1 MAEQPN
7 RPDLRL
13 RSIGPRVRFLNDEAI
28 NADHPRTARNQA
40 DEATEKGTHWMNPTD
55 IDDQSQPDR
64 ESDRQSDAMKDQLRK
79 DVASW
84 SAARSGDTSA
94 LPSRTVASVAE
105 RPTSG
110 PAPRA
115 TRQKAKPVEAAK
127 SVSTEKKPFRMSY
140 DGTTDRDYIAQRIK
154 LGAR

>member
-1 MAEQPN
+1 M
-7 RPDLRL
+7 D
-13 RSIGPRVRFLNDEAI
+13 
-28 NADHPRTARNQA
+28 T
-40 DEATEKGTHWMNPTD
+40 
-55 IDDQSQPDR
+55 DDQIEPDR
-64 ESDRQSDAMKDQLRK
+64 ESDRQADAMKDQLRK

-94 LPSRTVASVAE
+94 LPSRAAASAAE
-105 RPTSG
+105 RPTSA
-110 PAPRA
+110 PAARA

-127 SVSTEKKPFRMSY
+127 SVSAEKKPFRMSY